1 LFWSYQRWARKFF
14 LKSPQIANPQILGLI
29 SLSQIL
35 KFLKYAS
42 PQIANEQIFMI
53 NPQIANQLC
62 DLFAE
67 GPQIGRFAICE
78 TYLRTAHL
86 W

>member
-1 LFWSYQRWARKFF
+1 MQTFF
-14 LKSPQIANPQILGLI
+14 LSPQIANPQILGLI

-35 KFLKYAS
+35 KFLRYAS
-42 PQIANEQIFMI
+42 PQIANEQIFVI
-53 NPQIANQLC
+53 NPQIANQQS
-62 DLFAE
+62 DPFAE
-67 GPQIGRFAICE
+67 GPKFGKFEICE